1 MPTTMKTLISALA
14 LLCSLVPQLAAQNPE
29 APKQL
34 AYSDRFSLMFGLIQ
48 PVALAGF
55 NVEVNYATRRLMF
68 DYSHGVSLDPPVVGA
83 YKDHGFALHL
93 PFSTGFG
100 IGYRFNSFLDL
111 RFEPKLHSWEVYADG
126 DAQVPESKILDF
138 KTFTLGLGLYYR
150 YMPFK
155 KSESKFLQ
163 GITTSTSLRY
173 WQNVGT
179 TLSKDAWTH
188 RHPRTNLLET
198 LKAPNIGMA
207 NTPIIFNIAVGYTF
221 GGK

>member
-1 MPTTMKTLISALA
+1 MKTLISAFVLICF
-14 LLCSLVPQLAAQNPE
+14 LSTRLIAQTPE
-29 APKQL
+29 APQRL
-34 AYSDRFSLMFGLIQ
+34 AYSDRFSILFGLIQ

-55 NVEVNYATRRLMF
+55 NIEVNYDTKRLMF
-68 DYSHGVSLDPPVVGA
+68 EYSHGASLDPPVVGA
-83 YKDHGFALHL
+83 YKSHGLALHL
-93 PFSTGFG
+93 PYSTGFG

-111 RFEPKLHSWEVYADG
+111 RFEPKLHSWEVYAAG
-126 DAQVPESKILDF
+126 EGQNSESQITGF

-150 YMPFK
+150 YMPFRNA
-155 KSESKFLQ
+155 ESKFLQ

-188 RHPRTNLLET
+188 RNPNNNVTET
-198 LKAPNIGMA
+198 LKAPRIGMA